1 MDLTAAHGP
10 GSTSLAT
17 ATGTTPGTPPAPGP
31 VPTPGVTT
39 TVEPTFKIEYTAV
52 TIVSAVFAIIFFI
65 AFSYGAA
72 KLSFDKYRSVGWA
85 ILDFFFSSF
94 YYPYYAIFL
103 NSPTT
108 IGGRR

>member
-1 MDLTAAHGP
+1 MDVNDAHGP
-10 GSTSLAT
+10 GSNSLAK
-17 ATGTTPGTPPAPGP
+17 ATETTPGTPPPP
-31 VPTPGVTT
+31 PPTPGVTT
-39 TVEPTFKIEYTAV
+39 TVDTTFKIEYTAV
-52 TIVSAVFAIIFFI
+52 TVLSLVLSILFFI
-65 AFSYGAA
+65 VFSYGAA
-72 KLSFDKYRSVGWA
+72 KLSFDKYRSIGWA

>member
-1 MDLTAAHGP
+1 MDIQEAYGEE
-10 GSTSLAT
+10 SSSLAK
-17 ATGTTPGTPPAPGP
+17 ATETTPGSPPPPGP
-31 VPTPGVTT
+31 TPTPGVTT
-39 TVEPTFKIEYTAV
+39 TVDPKFKIEYTAV
-52 TIVSAVFAIIFFI
+52 TIVSAVFAVIFAI
-65 AFSYGAA
+65 VFSYGAA

-85 ILDFFFSSF
+85 ILNFFFSSF